1 MRINRYNLTTI
12 LLLLLPGMGLY
23 LWLVLN
29 PVLQSLVLSTYKWDT
44 LSTKHFVGLANYKS
58 VFASS
63 LFWQSLRNS
72 LIFMVTTTVFQVLI
86 GFTLG
91 YFVYLQMKG
100 YRLYKTIF
108 FLPTILPS
116 VAVGFIWDH
125 IYSTSMGMFKPLI
138 EAMGMVY
145 HNPLASSK
153 TAIVAVIL
161 AQIWASCGVQVIIFH
176 SGFMHMPSDIIES
189 AMLDGCSGFKLI
201 RHAVI
206 PLSWD
211 ITKMVIILQIVGSLR
226 AFDLVYVMTGGGPVH
241 ATEVLPL
248 HLFVNAFMNFNLG
261 YGNVIAVIIFLL
273 AMSMTLIMRRIMYRD
288 SLN

>member
-1 MRINRYNLTTI
+1 MIQHIPRK
-12 LLLLLPGMGLY
+12 LLSAL
-23 LWLVLN
+23 
-29 PVLQSLVLSTYKWDT
+29 
-44 LSTKHFVGLANYKS
+44 
-58 VFASS
+58 
-63 LFWQSLRNS
+63 
-72 LIFMVTTTVFQVLI
+72 
-86 GFTLG
+86 
-91 YFVYLQMKG
+91 
-100 YRLYKTIF
+100 
-108 FLPTILPS
+108 
-116 VAVGFIWDH
+116 
-125 IYSTSMGMFKPLI
+125 
-138 EAMGMVY
+138 
-145 HNPLASSK
+145 
-153 TAIVAVIL
+153 AIVAMVLPL
-161 AQIWASCGVQVIIFH
+161 AACAGTTPSAAT
-176 SGFMHMPSDIIES
+176 MHMPSDIIES

>member
-1 MRINRYNLTTI
+1 MRINRYNITTI

-63 LFWQSLRNS
+63 LFWQSLKNS

-161 AQIWASCGVQVIIFH
+161 AQIWASCGVQVIIFPLRIH
-176 SGFMHMPSDIIES
+176 AHALGHHRE
-189 AMLDGCSGFKLI
+189 
-201 RHAVI
+201 RHAGR
-206 PLSWD
+206 
-211 ITKMVIILQIVGSLR
+211 LQRIQADPARRHPAFLGYHENGDHPPDRRLPARLR
-226 AFDLVYVMTGGGPVH
+226 PGLRHDGRGTGTCHGGPAAPSVCQCLYELQTSDT
-241 ATEVLPL
+241 AT
-248 HLFVNAFMNFNLG
+248 
-261 YGNVIAVIIFLL
+261 
-273 AMSMTLIMRRIMYRD
+273 SSR
-288 SLN
+288 